1 MLTAEDLAAI
11 AALLDAKL
19 EPVLARMTKLE
30 HAVLKLEQ
38 RTGALDKH
46 LLQVRKRLDLLS
58 TDIMTGRTRDTE
70 RLSELEQRI
79 DALEEQ
85 LRYPPPIG

>member
-1 MLTAEDLAAI
+1 MLTPEDLSAI

-19 EPVLARMTKLE
+19 EPVLARFSKLE

-38 RTGALDKH
+38 RGGTLDKH
-46 LLQVRKRLDLLS
+46 LLQIRKRLDLLS

-70 RLSELEQRI
+70 RLADLEQRI
-79 DALEEQ
+79 DAIEEQ
-85 LRYPPPIG
+85 LHDARTSG